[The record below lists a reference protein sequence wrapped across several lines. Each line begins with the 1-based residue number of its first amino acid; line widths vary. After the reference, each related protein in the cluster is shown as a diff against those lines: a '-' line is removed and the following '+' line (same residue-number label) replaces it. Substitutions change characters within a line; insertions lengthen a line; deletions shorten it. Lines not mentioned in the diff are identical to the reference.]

1 MTEDQ
6 KDKLIAKMLDAP
18 SSLSDE
24 EVDMIMRDSELRDI
38 HNMSS
43 DIYSAVAP
51 SPVIDM
57 EQEWRMMRRRLPGR
71 RPLMRR
77 VMYAAAILFGII
89 LASVTILKVVN
100 GTRSTDNPAP
110 LLTDAEPKESI
121 DTTAYTPPVIPG
133 PEIRNEAITR
143 QEPRRKPRRKARRQ
157 VAENTATD
165 PEIDI
170 DEYLRIQQARIDN
183 ELAMQNAEIMEFELT
198 NLRQLYDSGY
208 GMDPE
213 AAEELDD
220 LINRI
225 TLQ

>member
-6 KDKLIAKMLDAP
+6 KDKLIAKMLDSP

-24 EVDMIMRDSELRDI
+24 EVDTIMHDSELRDI

-57 EQEWRMMRRRLPGR
+57 DEEWRMMRRRLPVR
-71 RPLMRR
+71 QPVMRR
-77 VMYAAAILFGII
+77 VIYAAAILFGII

-121 DTTAYTPPVIPG
+121 DTTAYTPPMIPG
-133 PEIRNEAITR
+133 PEIKNEDITT
-143 QEPRRKPRRKARRQ
+143 QEPRRRPRRKARRQ
-157 VAENTATD
+157 VAENTAPA

-183 ELAMQNAEIMEFELT
+183 ELAMQNAEIMLFELT
-198 NLRQLYDSGY
+198 NLRQLYDSSD

-213 AAEELDD
+213 IAEELDD